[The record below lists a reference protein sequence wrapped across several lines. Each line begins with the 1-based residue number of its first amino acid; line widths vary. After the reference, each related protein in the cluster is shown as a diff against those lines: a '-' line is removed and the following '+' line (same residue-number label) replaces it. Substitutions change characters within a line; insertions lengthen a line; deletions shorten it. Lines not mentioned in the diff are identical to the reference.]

1 MINPKEE
8 ILFEYA
14 NRIINLCKSKNLKA
28 YDGFVPLVDELYS
41 QDYGVFVDAKV
52 SDLNSKPYVSI
63 LNLGSTNGVGA
74 KKECQFMRFMEVTPK
89 EFRRKCGLFTPKP
102 YILETSFETRSKP
115 LVVPLYIKNGDL
127 TILEPPNL
135 APISNNIRSEVYNSI
150 QVLLGVQFNLEN
162 QPRVYLKP
170 EKAEIGFTLP
180 IDNLSQLKELFSLRD
195 IPDGHSRRLALLHW
209 VSKHLRRKPTNHE
222 EKTEVRRY
230 LRGRTDFDWLE
241 IKGTIFN
248 D

>member
-1 MINPKEE
+1 MTNYKEE
-8 ILFEYA
+8 TLFKYA
-14 NRIINLCKSKNLKA
+14 NRIINLCESKNLKT
-28 YDGFVPLVDELYS
+28 YDGFVPLIDELYS
-41 QDYGVFVDAKV
+41 QDYGIFTDTKV
-52 SDLNSKPYVSI
+52 SDLNSKPNISV
-63 LNLGSTNGVGA
+63 LTLGSPDNTGA
-74 KKECQFMRFMEVTPK
+74 KKECQFLRLMEITPK

-115 LVVPLYIKNGDL
+115 LVVPLYIKNRDL

-135 APISNNIRSEVYNSI
+135 APIPNNIRSEVYNSI
-150 QVLLGVQFNLEN
+150 QVLLGIQFNLEN

-195 IPDGHSRRLALLHW
+195 IPDGYSRRLALLHW
-209 VSKHLRRKPTNHE
+209 VSKHLRRKPTNRE
-222 EKTEVRRY
+222 EKTEVRRH
-230 LRGRTDFDWLE
+230 LRGRTNFDWLG